1 MSTAYAIKQQE
12 IKKMLAL
19 SSIAQLGYILLVAM
33 LLIPEGI
40 TASLVHVINHSVIK
54 TGLFLAIAIIF
65 LNNQNIKLDDLCG
78 LGKKYPLVMGNFI
91 ILSLG
96 LIGIPLTAGFISKW
110 YIVLAMLKS
119 EYWYFTIV
127 VLITSFMTFFYIW
140 KMIENIYFKST
151 DNNESV
157 AIKNYQIACITII
170 NTLTISFG
178 IDPDK
183 LANIF
188 QQNQGTL
195 LDLFNMFSGGALE
208 RMSIMALNIMPYIT
222 ASIIM
227 SLLEGTTP
235 SLKKRFREEGEE
247 GRRLRTSYVRYGTVV
262 LALIQATGLAL
273 GLQNQGL
280 ALEPGFMFQLI
291 AVTSLVS
298 GTVFLMWLGEL
309 VTEKG
314 IGNGISIII
323 FSSIVAGLPRAIGQ
337 AFEGAR
343 QGDINLVMLLSI
355 ALVAV
360 AAIAF
365 IVWIE
370 RGQRRITVNY
380 AKRQQGRKMV
390 QGQASYLPMKI
401 NQAGVIP
408 AIFASSLL
416 LFPASASTWFGQGE
430 GFEWLQEIALALGP
444 GQPLYVILFS
454 ILIAFFCFF
463 YTALQFDPKEI
474 SENLRRSGAY
484 MPGIRP
490 GDQTAD
496 YIDGVMTRLTV
507 WGSGYLILVCL
518 MPQFLIVS
526 ANVPFYLGGTSLL
539 ICVVVV
545 MDFMAQVQSHL
556 MSHQYESLLKKANL
570 KGYGGNPLGGR

>member
-1 MSTAYAIKQQE
+1 MSVNPS
-12 IKKMLAL
+12 AL
-19 SSIAQLGYILLVAM
+19 GRNKGLSELWKRLRFVFMAVIIYRIGTH
-33 LLIPEGI
+33 IP
-40 TASLVHVINHSVIK
+40 
-54 TGLFLAIAIIF
+54 
-65 LNNQNIKLDDLCG
+65 
-78 LGKKYPLVMGNFI
+78 
-91 ILSLG
+91 
-96 LIGIPLTAGFISKW
+96 IP
-110 YIVLAMLKS
+110 
-119 EYWYFTIV
+119 
-127 VLITSFMTFFYIW
+127 
-140 KMIENIYFKST
+140 
-151 DNNESV
+151 
-157 AIKNYQIACITII
+157 
-170 NTLTISFG
+170 G

-247 GRRLRTSYVRYGTVV
+247 GRRLRTSYVRYGTVF
-262 LALIQATGLAL
+262 LALIQASGLAL

-280 ALEPGFMFQLI
+280 ALEPGVMFQVI

-323 FSSIVAGLPRAIGQ
+323 FSSIVAGLPRAVGQ

-355 ALVAV
+355 ALVAI

-454 ILIAFFCFF
+454 VLIAFFCFF

-539 ICVVVV
+539 IAVVVV

>member
-1 MSTAYAIKQQE
+1 MS
-12 IKKMLAL
+12 L
-19 SSIAQLGYILLVAM
+19 
-33 LLIPEGI
+33 
-40 TASLVHVINHSVIK
+40 
-54 TGLFLAIAIIF
+54 
-65 LNNQNIKLDDLCG
+65 NQNNLSQNKG
-78 LGKKYPLVMGNFI
+78 LSELWRRLRFVLFAVI
-91 ILSLG
+91 IYR
-96 LIGIPLTAGFISKW
+96 IGTHIP
-110 YIVLAMLKS
+110 VP
-119 EYWYFTIV
+119 
-127 VLITSFMTFFYIW
+127 
-140 KMIENIYFKST
+140 
-151 DNNESV
+151 
-157 AIKNYQIACITII
+157 
-170 NTLTISFG
+170 G
-178 IDPDK
+178 IDPER
-183 LANIF
+183 LSSLVS
-188 QQNQGTL
+188 QNQGTL

-222 ASIIM
+222 SSIIM

-235 SLKKRFREEGEE
+235 SIKKRFREEGEA
-247 GRRLRTSYVRYGTVV
+247 GRRLRTSYVRYGTVL
-262 LALIQATGLAL
+262 LAFIQASGLAL

-280 ALEPGFMFQLI
+280 ALEPGVLFQIL
-291 AVTSLVS
+291 AVTSLVT

-309 VTEKG
+309 VTERG

-343 QGDINLVMLLSI
+343 QGDINLLMLLSV
-355 ALVAV
+355 ALVAIV
-360 AAIAF
+360 AIAF

-380 AKRQQGRKMV
+380 ARRQQGRKMV
-390 QGQASYLPMKI
+390 QGQSSYLPLKI

-408 AIFASSLL
+408 AIFASSIL
-416 LFPASASTWFGQGE
+416 LFPASVSTWFGQGQ
-430 GFEWLQEIALALGP
+430 GQGSEWLQEIALALGP

-454 ILIAFFCFF
+454 VLIAFFCFF
-463 YTALQFDPKEI
+463 YTALQFDSKDI

-490 GDQTAD
+490 GEQTAD
-496 YIDGVMTRLTV
+496 YIDGVMTKLTV

-539 ICVVVV
+539 IAVVVI

-556 MSHQYESLLKKANL
+556 MSRQYESLLKKANL
-570 KGYGGNPLGGR
+570 KGYSNNPLSGR

>member
-1 MSTAYAIKQQE
+1 MSFNPKN
-12 IKKMLAL
+12 L
-19 SSIAQLGYILLVAM
+19 SQNKGLSELWRRLRFVLFAVAVYRIGTH
-33 LLIPEGI
+33 IP
-40 TASLVHVINHSVIK
+40 V
-54 TGLFLAIAIIF
+54 
-65 LNNQNIKLDDLCG
+65 
-78 LGKKYPLVMGNFI
+78 P
-91 ILSLG
+91 
-96 LIGIPLTAGFISKW
+96 
-110 YIVLAMLKS
+110 
-119 EYWYFTIV
+119 
-127 VLITSFMTFFYIW
+127 
-140 KMIENIYFKST
+140 
-151 DNNESV
+151 
-157 AIKNYQIACITII
+157 
-170 NTLTISFG
+170 G
-178 IDPDK
+178 IDPER
-183 LANIF
+183 LASLMS
-188 QQNQGTL
+188 QNQGTL

-222 ASIIM
+222 SSIIM

-235 SLKKRFREEGEE
+235 SIKKRFREEGEE
-247 GRRLRTSYVRYGTVV
+247 GRRLRTSYVRYGTVL
-262 LALIQATGLAL
+262 LAFIQASGLAL

-280 ALEPGFMFQLI
+280 ALNPGFLFQLL
-291 AVTSLVS
+291 AVTSLVT

-309 VTEKG
+309 VTERG

-323 FSSIVAGLPRAIGQ
+323 FSSIVSGLPRAIGQ

-343 QGDINLVMLLSI
+343 QGDINLLMLLSI
-355 ALVAV
+355 AFVAI

-380 AKRQQGRKMV
+380 ARRQQGRKMV

-430 GFEWLQEIALALGP
+430 GLEWLQEIALALGP

-454 ILIAFFCFF
+454 GLIAFFCFI
-463 YTALQFDPKEI
+463 YTALQFDSKDI
-474 SENLRRSGAY
+474 SDNLRRQGAY

-490 GDQTAD
+490 GEQTAE
-496 YIDGVMTRLTV
+496 YIDGVMTKLTV

-526 ANVPFYLGGTSLL
+526 ANVPFYLGGTALL
-539 ICVVVV
+539 IVVVVV

-556 MSHQYESLLKKANL
+556 MSQQYESLLKKANL
-570 KGYGGNPLGGR
+570 KGYGNTPLGGR

>member
-1 MSTAYAIKQQE
+1 
-12 IKKMLAL
+12 
-19 SSIAQLGYILLVAM
+19 
-33 LLIPEGI
+33 
-40 TASLVHVINHSVIK
+40 
-54 TGLFLAIAIIF
+54 
-65 LNNQNIKLDDLCG
+65 
-78 LGKKYPLVMGNFI
+78 
-91 ILSLG
+91 
-96 LIGIPLTAGFISKW
+96 
-110 YIVLAMLKS
+110 
-119 EYWYFTIV
+119 
-127 VLITSFMTFFYIW
+127 
-140 KMIENIYFKST
+140 
-151 DNNESV
+151 
-157 AIKNYQIACITII
+157 
-170 NTLTISFG
+170 
-178 IDPDK
+178 
-183 LANIF
+183 
-188 QQNQGTL
+188 
-195 LDLFNMFSGGALE
+195 
-208 RMSIMALNIMPYIT
+208 
-222 ASIIM
+222 M

-247 GRRLRTSYVRYGTVV
+247 GRRMRTNYVRWGTVG
-262 LALIQATGLAL
+262 LALVQATGLAL

-280 ALEPGFMFQLI
+280 ALNPGMLFQIL
-291 AVTSLVS
+291 AVTSLVT

-309 VTEKG
+309 VTERG

-323 FSSIVAGLPRAIGQ
+323 FSSIVSGLPRAVGQ

-343 QGDINLVMLLSI
+343 QGDINLLMLLSI
-355 ALVAV
+355 GLVAI

-365 IVWIE
+365 IVWVE

-454 ILIAFFCFF
+454 ALIAFFCFF

-490 GDQTAD
+490 GEHTAD
-496 YIDGVMTRLTV
+496 YIDGVMTKLTV

-539 ICVVVV
+539 IAVVVV

-556 MSHQYESLLKKANL
+556 MSNQYESLLKKANL
-570 KGYGGNPLGGR
+570 KGYGNNALGGR